1 MEEDEQLLK
10 NRSFSDETKLMG
22 RNSGAQ
28 EINDFVID
36 NKLQN
41 F

>member
-10 NRSFSDETKLMG
+10 NRSFSEEAKLMG
-22 RNSGAQ
+22 RNSGGQ
-28 EINDFVID
+28 EINDFIMD
-36 NKLQN
+36 NTLQA